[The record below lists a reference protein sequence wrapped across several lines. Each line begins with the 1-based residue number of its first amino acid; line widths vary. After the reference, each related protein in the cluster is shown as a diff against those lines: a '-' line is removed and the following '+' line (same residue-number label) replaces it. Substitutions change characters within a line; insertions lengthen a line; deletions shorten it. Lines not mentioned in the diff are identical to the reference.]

1 LQSIHYPIVEKL
13 DYTIVS
19 LGLLIISLP
28 FFSISVNDLVWA
40 QVIDKKDNVQQSHTL
55 LVNEIPAIQEDI
67 DNLIA
72 ALDKGN
78 YTLAK
83 ENIDEM
89 ESGVNWLNVKGEL
102 LTRNENNQLI
112 LFNSSMSK
120 LNQLVIARDPSS
132 ILQVEHTKQEFEKI
146 ISILG
151 IPLIDYQRL
160 ILTIVMTVVIV
171 GLLLFI
177 IPKIRRNLKIRY

>member
-1 LQSIHYPIVEKL
+1 
-13 DYTIVS
+13 
-19 LGLLIISLP
+19 
-28 FFSISVNDLVWA
+28 
-40 QVIDKKDNVQQSHTL
+40 
-55 LVNEIPAIQEDI
+55 
-67 DNLIA
+67 
-72 ALDKGN
+72 
-78 YTLAK
+78 
-83 ENIDEM
+83 
-89 ESGVNWLNVKGEL
+89 
-102 LTRNENNQLI
+102 
-112 LFNSSMSK
+112 MSK